1 MWGLLLSLILHFIV
15 GFFLGGGD
23 LNSTKWDKFKVWGD
37 AQSSAPA

>member
-1 MWGLLLSLILHFIV
+1 MGFIIIINIAIYCD
-15 GFFLGGGD
+15 FWGGGWD